1 MKISEKRK
9 MEKLE
14 RGKIKY
20 ESREFFSE
28 ARVDDKYFY
37 RYCISPRLVLA
48 CATPRVLLKGNA

>member
-1 MKISEKRK
+1 

-20 ESREFFSE
+20 ESREFSSE

-37 RYCISPRLVLA
+37 RHCISPRLVLA